1 MESGPCPGRK
11 KNEKIKKEKS
21 MTDRR
26 RPGFLPVQ
34 EGEGRNH
41 D

>member
-11 KNEKIKKEKS
+11 KNEKIKKRNPA
-21 MTDRR
+21 DRR